1 MVMPSHP
8 TPLEVARSYLQR
20 GWMPLPVPFRSKN
33 PGFNGWQKFTT
44 TEADLP
50 QHFNGQQQ
58 NIGVL
63 LGKISGD
70 LVDVDLDCAEAV
82 ALAPHFLLTTGAIFG
97 RQTRPR
103 SHWLYVAPIPSKVT
117 FTDPITGKRLI
128 EILTNGQQAIF
139 PGSAHKD
146 TGELVQWYE

>member
-1 MVMPSHP
+1 MPNHP

-33 PGFNGWQKFTT
+33 PGFNGWQKSTIT
-44 TEADLP
+44 QSELP

-63 LGKISGD
+63 LGKVSSD
-70 LVDVDLDCAEAV
+70 LTDVDLDCDIAIK
-82 ALAPHFLLTTGAIFG
+82 LAPYFSLRTGAIFG

-103 SHWLYVAPIPSKVT
+103 SHWLYVAPISNNVT
-117 FTDPITGKRLI
+117 FTDPATGKRLV
-128 EILTNGQQAIF
+128 EI
-139 PGSAHKD
+139 
-146 TGELVQWYE
+146 